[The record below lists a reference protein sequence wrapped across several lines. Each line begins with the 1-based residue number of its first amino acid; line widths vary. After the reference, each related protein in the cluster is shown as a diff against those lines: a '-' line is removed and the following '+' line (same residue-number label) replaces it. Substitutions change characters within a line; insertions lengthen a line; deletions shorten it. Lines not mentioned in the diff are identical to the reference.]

1 LPLHSTRTFAA
12 AAAAAA
18 AGLSARGCCAS
29 LAAAGVMGAA
39 CTVASTAACGVV
51 YPTIWTI
58 CNGDGSEAGA
68 GISVAWEMDM
78 LLHLASGG

>member
-1 LPLHSTRTFAA
+1 
-12 AAAAAA
+12 
-18 AGLSARGCCAS
+18 
-29 LAAAGVMGAA
+29 MGAA

-68 GISVAWEMDM
+68 EISVAWEMDM
-78 LLHLASGG
+78 LLHLPSIWWLMACRPLPLAWGPLYGHGNSFAAVGIECS